1 MLCGEKVTD
10 YEMLEKTYTTFH
22 ASNVLLQQQY
32 RERNFKKY
40 SELISC
46 LLVAE
51 QNNELLMKNHESR
64 PTGSAPFPEVNATI
78 ADNHNHS
85 RSRDH
90 NRSNRRGRYHNQS
103 RGRGRDRGRSNV
115 WHRNGQ
121 NKNSYTPM
129 KSTTTE
135 NKGKGPQNNNHR
147 NSENLCSICGI
158 KGHWARACRTAKHLA
173 DLYQASVKGK
183 EKIEANFAY
192 QDDGFLKEPL
202 DITHLDVADFFNE
215 DLINNNMNIDNGDGN
230 VHN

>member
-1 MLCGEKVTD
+1 MCSCS
-10 YEMLEKTYTTFH
+10 
-22 ASNVLLQQQY
+22 SNI
-32 RERNFKKY
+32 E
-40 SELISC
+40 SEILKSIQKLISC

-85 RSRDH
+85 RGRDH
-90 NRSNRRGRYHNQS
+90 DQSNRRGRYCNQS
-103 RGRGRDRGRSNV
+103 RVHGRGRDRGRSNV

-135 NKGKGPQNNNHR
+135 NKGKYPQNNNCR
-147 NSENLCSICGI
+147 NFENLCSRCGI
-158 KGHWARACRTAKHLA
+158 KGHWACACHPAKHLV
-173 DLYQASVKGK
+173 DLYQATVKGK
-183 EKIEANFAY
+183 GRIEANFAY
-192 QDDGFLKEPL
+192 QDNGFLKEPL
-202 DITHLDVADFFNE
+202 DIMHLDVVDFFNE
-215 DLINNNMNIDNGDGN
+215 DLINSNMNIDNGDGN

>member
-1 MLCGEKVTD
+1 MC
-10 YEMLEKTYTTFH
+10 FSS
-22 ASNVLLQQQY
+22 SNI
-32 RERNFKKY
+32 E
-40 SELISC
+40 SENLKSIQKLISC

-85 RSRDH
+85 RGRDH
-90 NRSNRRGRYHNQS
+90 NRSNRRGRDHNQS
-103 RGRGRDRGRSNV
+103 RDRGRSNV

-135 NKGKGPQNNNHR
+135 NKGKCPQNNNCR
-147 NSENLCSICGI
+147 NFENLCTRCGI
-158 KGHWARACRTAKHLA
+158 KGHWARACRTTKHLV

-202 DITHLDVADFFNE
+202 DITHLDVVNFFNE
-215 DLINNNMNIDNGDGN
+215 DLINSNINIDNGDGN